1 MLDLSYCQF
10 YLIKAV
16 NSMQI
21 GFINSDSYHMATS
34 STTLKKKQKKPTIG
48 NNASHHSDKYRKQD
62 TISCYLWILPP
73 NLRFNKH

>member
-1 MLDLSYCQF
+1 MLDLSHCQF

-34 STTLKKKQKKPTIG
+34 STTLKTNKQKKTTRG
-48 NNASHHSDKYRKQD
+48 NNASHHSDEYRK
-62 TISCYLWILPP
+62 
-73 NLRFNKH
+73 